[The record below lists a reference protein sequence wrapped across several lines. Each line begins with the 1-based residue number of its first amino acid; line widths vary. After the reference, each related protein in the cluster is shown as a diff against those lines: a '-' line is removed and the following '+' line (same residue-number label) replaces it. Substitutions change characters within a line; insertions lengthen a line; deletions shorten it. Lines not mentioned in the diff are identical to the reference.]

1 MLTMLFSRV
10 RRTSAMPLGADS
22 TAASVRVR
30 VMGNRKLPITATPA
44 ARKVVSIYRTTT
56 VRKRLPMPTLA
67 LAREAMTSTNTSTGA
82 TAFSAPTKMSPRM
95 VRMVR
100 LGATTPR
107 TAPRIRPTRMRRI
120 REMPCQRLTIAF
132 ILRFPFSYG
141 GAGAGRC
148 PRPPCHFCRSY
159 KDRRTAFSPTPGAK
173 CIT

>member
-1 MLTMLFSRV
+1 MLFSRV

-120 REMPCQRLTIAF
+120 REMHCQRLTIAF